1 MNSTFS
7 NDLVKSMTSY
17 VLISNPHTL
26 TSNNLTFLLIND
38 DNSNS
43 EESAL
48 FVFDSIDLSQGNNIT
63 LSSVTVTNCTSSF
76 YRLLSVSSTAPTTK
90 FVNLNAISLSSS
102 SYSSQTNLMIFGPL
116 YTTEDVQFVMQNT
129 SFTNLNFEKY
139 GNIIYLKQQT
149 QKPFLLQNS
158 NFQNIIGGRIY
169 VEPDTVDTN
178 TLPAAIDVYNLTVA
192 NNDFIDFT
200 FINLQ
205 QHSQLTV
212 STWAFYKNSATFWG
226 TLISITDDNSV
237 ANITNCNFN
246 NNNGMTGGILYV
258 DGHSTINVS
267 NSTFYNN
274 FAVSA
279 SISYVSNEGSIYF
292 SKCIFNYNHAVS
304 VGLIDIIGSSIESS
318 IESSSIYSNEIV
330 SAADVIKELDDRTH
344 WRYLWFAADTYMTYL
359 NNNRN
364 QLSLTVKI
372 QMLII

>member
-1 MNSTFS
+1 
-7 NDLVKSMTSY
+7 MTSY
-17 VLISNPHTL
+17 VLFSNPHTL

-76 YRLLSVSSTAPTTK
+76 YRLLSVSGTAPTTK
-90 FVNLNAISLSSS
+90 FVNLNSISLSSS

-258 DGHSTINVS
+258 NGQSTINVN

-279 SISYVSNEGSIYF
+279 SISYVLNQGSTNYL
-292 SKCIFNYNHAVS
+292 SWVFNYNHAISIGLFS
-304 VGLIDIIGSSIESS
+304 VIESQIENSIQQSSIYLIDIVDVTDII
-318 IESSSIYSNEIV
+318 NELE
-330 SAADVIKELDDRTH
+330 DQTE
-344 WRYLWFAADTYMTYL
+344 WRYLWFAANTYINYL

-364 QLSLTVKI
+364 VLSLSVNFKSKLFRF
-372 QMLII
+372 QLLWFQS